1 MDIMEYTVD
10 KFHIVDQKPVP
21 DKPRLASFFCLSRLT
36 IFFFFFF
43 EKSCLTIL
51 KITEITLIDPMT

>member
-21 DKPRLASFFCLSRLT
+21 ISLASFFCLSRLT
-36 IFFFFFF
+36 IFFF
-43 EKSCLTIL
+43 EKSCLTIF